1 MLPPLFPMTF
11 FFSYGVNWYYA
22 CSKFTSR
29 IFQLSSFQRTP
40 MMFWGIPS
48 RHRYSLIL
56 SGIIP
61 FRSLCLHCQD
71 VFLLVLSFVLP
82 FRRES
87 VTSRVRNVRCSEFF
101 HHAIHTCSTDSIFR
115 IRRCALRC
123 SVRSLACLDCITM
136 FLHRQAQICI
146 SLGRNFVRMV
156 YHTPVGY
163 HDCQPWLAG
172 STLVV
177 RD

>member
-22 CSKFTSR
+22 CSNFTIR

-56 SGIIP
+56 SGITSFSSFTVHIVALCTPIVKMFFLP
-61 FRSLCLHCQD
+61 F
-71 VFLLVLSFVLP
+71 LSIVLP

-87 VTSRVRNVRCSEFF
+87 VASRVRNVRCSEFF
-101 HHAIHTCSTDSIFR
+101 QHAIHTCSTDSIFR
-115 IRRCALRC
+115 IGAVLPCGVP
-123 SVRSLACLDCITM
+123 SVSSLTVHIVSWC
-136 FLHRQAQICI
+136 
-146 SLGRNFVRMV
+146 
-156 YHTPVGY
+156 TPKSKLKFEILWGEILFAWY
-163 HDCQPWLAG
+163 TIPP
-172 STLVV
+172 
-177 RD
+177 